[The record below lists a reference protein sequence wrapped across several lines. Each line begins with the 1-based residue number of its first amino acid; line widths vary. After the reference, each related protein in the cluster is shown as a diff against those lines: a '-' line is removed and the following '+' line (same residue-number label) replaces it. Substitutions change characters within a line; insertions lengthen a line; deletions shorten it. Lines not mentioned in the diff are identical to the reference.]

1 MCRGLCTEMSKY
13 TKDEI
18 LYITAFADCGS
29 KSVVTRLP
37 YKIAVDIAL
46 NIKDKEVRERI
57 LDLYKIAS
65 RRSKLFNDY
74 LQEGLKNYDI

>member
-1 MCRGLCTEMSKY
+1 MCGGLCTEMSKY

-18 LYITAFADCGS
+18 LHITAFADCGS

-46 NIKDKEVRERI
+46 NIKDKEIRERI
-57 LDLYKIAS
+57 LGLYEIVS
-65 RRSKLFNDY
+65 RRSKSFNDY
-74 LQEGLKNYDI
+74 LQEGLKNL

>member
-18 LYITAFADCGS
+18 LYITAFADCCS

-65 RRSKLFNDY
+65 QRSKLFNDY
-74 LQEGLKNYDI
+74 LQEGLKSL

>member
-1 MCRGLCTEMSKY
+1 MCRGFYAEMSKY

-18 LYITAFADCGS
+18 LDITAFADCGS

-46 NIKDKEVRERI
+46 NIKNKEVRERI

-65 RRSKLFNDY
+65 RRSKSFSDY
-74 LQEGLKNYDI
+74 LQEGLKSL

>member
-1 MCRGLCTEMSKY
+1 MCRGLCIEMSKY
-13 TKDEI
+13 TKEEI
-18 LYITAFADCGS
+18 LDITAFADCGS

-46 NIKDKEVRERI
+46 NIKDKEVRERV

-65 RRSKLFNDY
+65 RRSKSFSDY
-74 LQEGLKNYDI
+74 LQEGLNSL

>member
-1 MCRGLCTEMSKY
+1 MCRGLYVEMSKY

-18 LYITAFADCGS
+18 LDITAFADCGS

-57 LDLYKIAS
+57 LDLYNIAS
-65 RRSKLFNDY
+65 RRSKSFSDY
-74 LQEGLKNYDI
+74 LQDGLKNL

>member
-1 MCRGLCTEMSKY
+1 MSKY

-18 LYITAFADCGS
+18 LDITAFADCGS
-29 KSVVTRLP
+29 KSVVTRPP

-65 RRSKLFNDY
+65 RRSKLFNHY
-74 LQEGLKNYDI
+74 LQEELKHI

>member
-18 LYITAFADCGS
+18 LYITAFCDCGS
-29 KSVVTRLP
+29 KSVVIRLP
-37 YKIAVDIAL
+37 Y
-46 NIKDKEVRERI
+46 
-57 LDLYKIAS
+57 

-74 LQEGLKNYDI
+74 LQEGLKSL

>member
-1 MCRGLCTEMSKY
+1 MSKY
-13 TKDEI
+13 TKEEI
-18 LYITAFADCGS
+18 LDITAFADCGS

-46 NIKDKEVRERI
+46 NIKDIEVRERV

-65 RRSKLFNDY
+65 RRSKSFSDY
-74 LQEGLKNYDI
+74 LQEVLNSL

>member
-1 MCRGLCTEMSKY
+1 MSKY

-57 LDLYKIAS
+57 LDLYKIA
-65 RRSKLFNDY
+65 
-74 LQEGLKNYDI
+74 